1 MKHRTILSLCDYTGN
16 WARPY
21 SEAGYNVVLVDAKH
35 GDDVR
40 MLSFIEGGVH
50 GILAAPP
57 CTAFAGSGAQ
67 YWPAKDDDGTTLEA
81 LSIVHACL
89 ALVAIYRP
97 AWWALENPVGRLTR
111 WLGPW
116 VFAFDPCDFG
126 DAYTKRT
133 LLWGRFVAPMPLFIG
148 GDRSVEPERV
158 CSQGSWLM
166 KLGGKSERTKE
177 LRSATPPGFARA
189 FFEANP

>member
-1 MKHRTILSLCDYTGN
+1 MSTQSTGTTF
-16 WARPY
+16 ACFPI
-21 SEAGYNVVLVDAKH
+21 S
-35 GDDVR
+35 
-40 MLSFIEGGVH
+40 M
-50 GILAAPP
+50 AACTESWPPPP

-67 YWPAKDDDGTTLEA
+67 YWKSKDADGTTLEA

-89 ALVAIYRP
+89 SLVAIYRP
-97 AWWALENPVGRLTR
+97 QWWALENPVGRLTR

-116 VFAFDPCDFG
+116 SFSFDPCDFG
-126 DAYTKRT
+126 DPYTKRT

-148 GDRSVEPERV
+148 GDKSVEPERV

-177 LRSATPPGFARA
+177 LRSATPPGFADA
-189 FFEANP
+189 FFTANP